1 MPVFKVTDPAT
12 GVSLKL
18 TGDSPPTEQELEQ
31 IFSQFGGQGDTGLG
45 ADSAAGV
52 SDIPSGVEES
62 FFGGLVD
69 TAKGAVLKR
78 VLGQV
83 KATAAAPEL
92 AASLVTGAIAEP
104 VSGIAGL
111 AASPFIGGERA
122 GQLVED
128 IQQAITFQP
137 RTATAQ
143 AEARALGESPVVQV
157 LSQGLEGAER
167 IGAGAGEFVGELVG
181 APGVGH
187 AIGTAIPTAILD
199 VIGIKGVGRVRSARL
214 ARKHLAEQI
223 KLGVPNVD
231 RVTKQLNA
239 AGDIVT
245 SKSSKQAVSNLS
257 KFIGREKAIESV
269 SVLENMSDASKA
281 QVNKM
286 LDIIDRGKKEPL
298 FKQANRPS
306 DVLGKAVANR
316 AVDIAKINKKASRE
330 IGEASD
336 TLKSTRVD
344 ISAASDQ
351 FFDDLGGLGVTF
363 EDVNGRLK
371 PDFTNSTFVGG
382 GKAAIEKLANF
393 VRSGDIDGKR
403 AHEIKQ
409 FARERVDF
417 GAGTVS
423 AVSRR
428 SQSTM
433 KNLAAGIDE
442 VLDDISPK
450 YKRANEK
457 FAKTVELKNQF
468 QKLAGKAVDLM
479 SDLAPKALGGKARRL
494 VSNAESRVNIE
505 QQLIEADKVL
515 ADLGIRYKD
524 DIPSLNHAVTQLES
538 IFKIEPPGSFQ
549 GRIERGVGSLAGGRS
564 ASVEGLKAG
573 AEAIRKLGAPD
584 FDKQMKTLREL
595 TRRKPK

>member
-78 VLGQV
+78 VLGHV

-257 KFIGREKAIESV
+257 KFIGREKAIEYV

-330 IGEASD
+330 IGEASNA
-336 TLKSTRVD
+336 LKSTRVD

-468 QKLAGKAVDLM
+468 QKLAGKDVDLM